1 MKKLLFLFSIAALAL
16 GGCKDS
22 VTEMVTYKVNE
33 PVFLST
39 QAFRNSVKVT
49 DEKRQITNIG
59 KMCFYKDYLYIS
71 EPEKGI
77 HIIDNRNPSS
87 PQIVGFIKLLG
98 NADLAIRNDKLY
110 ADSYIDLVWFDISNP
125 ALPSLTGRLDSIFPG
140 AFPVTNNQY
149 AIDYQKCV
157 DGQKTGI
164 IVGWN
169 MKEKTEEVTH
179 YTGGW
184 WGEKD
189 FAMNDAMYSGSSTGG
204 SSTGVNGSMSRFT
217 IYNGN
222 LYSVIRNT
230 MNIFDLTG
238 DKPRKAAEN
247 LYLGW
252 NVETIFSYKD
262 NMFMGTPTG
271 LVIYSVADP
280 LKPTY
285 QSSIRHV
292 YGCDP
297 VVVDNDLA
305 YVTVHSTGNF
315 CGQNTNE
322 LEIIDVADVKKP
334 KLLVTYGMKS
344 PKGLGIDNGKL
355 FLCDDGLKVF
365 SITKP
370 ETLLA
375 NMVAHYSGMD
385 GYDLIPFNNIL
396 VMIADDGIYQYSYS
410 NSNEIKLLSKLSIA
424 K

>member
-1 MKKLLFLFSIAALAL
+1 MKKLLFLFSIAVLAL
-16 GGCKDS
+16 GGCKNS

-39 QAFRNSVKVT
+39 EAFRSSVKVT
-49 DEKRQITNIG
+49 NEKRQITNIG

-87 PQIVGFIKLLG
+87 PQIVGFIELLG
-98 NADLAIRNDKLY
+98 NADLAIRNDRLY

-140 AFPVTNNQY
+140 AFPITNNQY
-149 AIDYQKCV
+149 VIDYQKCV

-184 WGEKD
+184 WGEKG
-189 FAMNDAMYSGSSTGG
+189 FALNDAASYSSG

-238 DKPRKAAEN
+238 DKPKKAAEN
-247 LYLGW
+247 VYLGW

-271 LVIYSVADP
+271 LVIYSVVDP
-280 LKPTY
+280 LKPVY
-285 QSSIRHV
+285 QSSISHV

-315 CGQNTNE
+315 CGQNANE

-334 KLLVTYGMKS
+334 KLLVSYGMKS

-385 GYDLIPFNNIL
+385 GYDLIPFNKTL
-396 VMIADDGIYQYSYS
+396 MMMADDGIYQYSYS
-410 NSNEIKLLSKLSIA
+410 NTNEIKLLSKLPIM

>member
-1 MKKLLFLFSIAALAL
+1 MKKLIFLFSIAVLAL
-16 GGCKDS
+16 GGCKNS

-39 QAFRNSVKVT
+39 EAFRSSVKVT
-49 DEKRQITNIG
+49 NEKRQITNIG

-87 PQIVGFIKLLG
+87 PQIVGFIELLG
-98 NADLAIRNDKLY
+98 NADLAIRNDRLY
-110 ADSYIDLVWFDISNP
+110 ADSYIDLVWFDISTP

-140 AFPVTNNQY
+140 AFPITNNQY
-149 AIDYQKCV
+149 GIDYQKCV

-184 WGEKD
+184 WGEKG
-189 FAMNDAMYSGSSTGG
+189 FALNDAASYSSG

-222 LYSVIRNT
+222 LYSVIQNT

-238 DKPRKAAEN
+238 EQPKKAAEKV
-247 LYLGW
+247 YLGW

-280 LKPTY
+280 LKPVY
-285 QSSIRHV
+285 QSSISHV

-315 CGQNTNE
+315 CGQNANE

-334 KLLVTYGMKS
+334 KLLVSYGMKS

-355 FLCDDGLKVF
+355 FLCDEGLKVF

-385 GYDLIPFNNIL
+385 GYDLIPFNNTL
-396 VMIADDGIYQYSYS
+396 MMMADDGIYQYSYS
-410 NSNEIKLLSKLSIA
+410 NTNEIKLLSKLPIM

>member
-1 MKKLLFLFSIAALAL
+1 MKKLLFLFGITALAL

-22 VTEMVTYKVNE
+22 VTEMVTYKINE
-33 PVFLST
+33 PIFLST
-39 QAFRNSVKVT
+39 EAFRNSVKVT
-49 DEKRQITNIG
+49 ADKRQITNIG

-87 PQIVGFIKLLG
+87 PQIVGFIELLG
-98 NADLAIRNDKLY
+98 NADVAIRNDRLY

-125 ALPSLTGRLDSIFPG
+125 SLPSLAGRLDSIFPG
-140 AFPVTNNQY
+140 SLPITNNQY

-157 DGQKTGI
+157 DGQKTGV

-184 WGEKD
+184 WGEKG
-189 FAMNDAMYSGSSTGG
+189 FALNDAASSSG

-238 DKPRKAAEN
+238 DKPKKAAEN
-247 LYLGW
+247 VYLGW
-252 NVETIFSYKD
+252 NVETIFNYKD

-271 LVIYSVADP
+271 LVIYSVANP
-280 LKPTY
+280 LKPVY
-285 QSSIRHV
+285 QSAISHV
-292 YGCDP
+292 FGCDP

-334 KLLVTYGMKS
+334 KLLVSYGMKS

-385 GYDLIPFNNIL
+385 GYDLIPFNNTL
-396 VMIADDGIYQYSYS
+396 MMIADDGIYQYSYS
-410 NSNEIKLLSKLSIA
+410 SSNEIKLLSKLPIIHN
-424 K
+424 

>member
-1 MKKLLFLFSIAALAL
+1 MKKLIFLFSIAVLAL
-16 GGCKDS
+16 GGCKNS

-39 QAFRNSVKVT
+39 EAFRSSVKVT
-49 DEKRQITNIG
+49 NEKRQITNIG

-87 PQIVGFIKLLG
+87 PQIVGFIELLG
-98 NADLAIRNDKLY
+98 NADLAIRNDRLY
-110 ADSYIDLVWFDISNP
+110 ADSYIDLVWFDISTP

-140 AFPVTNNQY
+140 AFPITNNQY
-149 AIDYQKCV
+149 GIDYQKCV

-184 WGEKD
+184 WGEKG
-189 FAMNDAMYSGSSTGG
+189 FALNDAASYSSG

-222 LYSVIRNT
+222 LYSVIQNT

-238 DKPRKAAEN
+238 DKPKKAAEKV
-247 LYLGW
+247 YLGW

-280 LKPTY
+280 LKPVY
-285 QSSIRHV
+285 QSSISHV

-315 CGQNTNE
+315 CGQNANE

-334 KLLVTYGMKS
+334 KLLVSYGMKS

-355 FLCDDGLKVF
+355 FLCDEGLKVF

-385 GYDLIPFNNIL
+385 GYDLIPFNNTL
-396 VMIADDGIYQYSYS
+396 MMMADDGIYQYSYS
-410 NSNEIKLLSKLSIA
+410 NTNEIKLLSKLPIM

>member
-1 MKKLLFLFSIAALAL
+1 MKKLIFLFSIAVLAL
-16 GGCKDS
+16 GGCKNS

-39 QAFRNSVKVT
+39 EAFRSSVKVT
-49 DEKRQITNIG
+49 NEKRQITNIG

-87 PQIVGFIKLLG
+87 PQIVGFIELLG
-98 NADLAIRNDKLY
+98 NADLAIRNDRLY

-140 AFPVTNNQY
+140 AFPITNNQY
-149 AIDYQKCV
+149 GIDYQKCV
-157 DGQKTGI
+157 DGQKNGI

-184 WGEKD
+184 WGEKG
-189 FAMNDAMYSGSSTGG
+189 FALNDAASYSSG

-238 DKPRKAAEN
+238 DKPKKAAEN
-247 LYLGW
+247 VYLGW
-252 NVETIFSYKD
+252 NVETIFNYKD

-271 LVIYSVADP
+271 LVIYSVANP
-280 LKPTY
+280 LKPVY
-285 QSSIRHV
+285 QSAISHV
-292 YGCDP
+292 FGCDP

-315 CGQNTNE
+315 CGQNANE

-334 KLLVTYGMKS
+334 KLLVSYGMKS

-385 GYDLIPFNNIL
+385 GYDLIPFNKTL
-396 VMIADDGIYQYSYS
+396 MMMADDGIYQYSYS
-410 NSNEIKLLSKLSIA
+410 NTNEIKLLSKLPIM